1 MKDDY
6 RNYLFESFVALVN
19 EFDPDVF
26 VFENVPGLLSAK
38 PGDILVTERI
48 FKAFRNIGY
57 QIRDPENISKSVY
70 TASDLGVPQKRNR
83 VIIVGVK
90 KDGDLDIEKIYSS
103 IDKFKSKNEVT
114 VKDAIGH
121 LPPIFPLEQPIK
133 ENGKNVSHKIS
144 TIKQIKFHEPRF
156 HNLRDISIFKTW
168 VNENYNKST
177 SKEKIAFYNSQ
188 IGKATNH
195 GKYRN
200 LEWDKPSPTIVAHLN
215 KDGLMFIHPDGK
227 QARSITIKEAALLQS
242 FPEDFEF
249 LGSNAYCYKMI
260 GNAVPPEMAK
270 KIALAIAENLYK
282 DEK

>member
-1 MKDDY
+1 M
-6 RNYLFESFVALVN
+6 
-19 EFDPDVF
+19 
-26 VFENVPGLLSAK
+26 
-38 PGDILVTERI
+38 
-48 FKAFRNIGY
+48 
-57 QIRDPENISKSVY
+57 
-70 TASDLGVPQKRNR
+70 
-83 VIIVGVK
+83 GVK
-90 KDGDLDIEKIYSS
+90 KDGNLDIEKIYSS

-121 LPPIFPLEQPIK
+121 LAPIFPLEQPIK
-133 ENGKNVSHKIS
+133 VNGKNVSHKIS

-188 IGKATNH
+188 IGKTTNH

-249 LGSNAYCYKMI
+249 LGSSAYCYKMI

-270 KIALAIAENLYK
+270 KIALAIAENLNK
-282 DEK
+282 DED